1 MIRLFFR
8 LIYFSLAMLGVVV
21 IAAFFLPKHYTVET
35 TIMIKA
41 APPIVYERAM
51 DLPAWHAL
59 AQAAQLPLEKIDGDQ
74 LMQLLLQLPSGNG
87 VVGAG
92 VRLDTVRQYIAQGGS
107 ALVDKGVNQLK
118 MVCRIT
124 ETNPPHAFSL
134 RVEGGPFH
142 GLTQSVTLFPT
153 GEGMTTLTMTEQRTV
168 EGFWGGVKAW
178 LSKNG
183 AYQINDRNLSELKR
197 LCEK

>member
-1 MIRLFFR
+1 
-8 LIYFSLAMLGVVV
+8 MLGVAV
-21 IAAFFLPKHYTVET
+21 IAAFFLPKHYTAET

-41 APPIVYERAM
+41 APPVVYERAM

-59 AQAAQLPLEKIDGDQ
+59 AQAAQLSLEKIDGDQ

-142 GLTQSVTLFPT
+142 GLAQSVTLFPNYET
-153 GEGMTTLTMTEQRTV
+153 YGASPVHDRSQVVQRGRPSIPKPPSKHPLCPYPYAERDGQVMEGYPRRALV
-168 EGFWGGVKAW
+168 GNW
-178 LSKNG
+178 
-183 AYQINDRNLSELKR
+183 RNV
-197 LCEK
+197 